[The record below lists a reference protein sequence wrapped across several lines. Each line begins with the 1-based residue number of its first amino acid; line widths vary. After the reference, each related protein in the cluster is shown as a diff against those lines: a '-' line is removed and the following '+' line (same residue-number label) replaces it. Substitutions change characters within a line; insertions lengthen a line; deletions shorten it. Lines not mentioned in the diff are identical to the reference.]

1 MMTNSI
7 RQWLFKWWH
16 LVEFKSR
23 SSRVDLINST
33 GLIAMFEICSLE
45 EIKKLYRVDNR
56 YYQCLDLRILWSN
69 EFSYK

>member
-45 EIKKLYRVDNR
+45 EIKNFI
-56 YYQCLDLRILWSN
+56 DLITGIIN
-69 EFSYK
+69 V